1 MAVAEA
7 MVTDA
12 IAQQR
17 AALRAGRKLAAK
29 AYGTALNEAARTYIT
44 TLRAVRRMVT
54 SEAEFERL
62 DAQRRAFANLLRV
75 ELAALATARLSSEA
89 GLVFKTPAPNGKKLP
104 PQSERPARTQPPKIP
119 GQRARA
125 A

>member
-1 MAVAEA
+1 
-7 MVTDA
+7 MVTDS

-29 AYGTALNEAARTYIT
+29 AYGTALNEAARTYID

-54 SEAEFERL
+54 SEAEVERL
-62 DAQRRAFANLLRV
+62 EAQRRAFANLLRV

-89 GLVFKTPAPNGKKLP
+89 GLVFTTQNQRPVSAPSERSTLAHT
-104 PQSERPARTQPPKIP
+104 PQST
-119 GQRARA
+119 GQHARA

>member
-17 AALRAGRKLAAK
+17 SALQAGRKLAAK
-29 AYGTALNEAARTYIT
+29 AYGTALNEAARTYIA
-44 TLRAVRRMVT
+44 TLHAVRRKVT
-54 SEAEFERL
+54 SEAEVERL
-62 DAQRRAFANLLRV
+62 EAQRRAFANLLRV

-89 GLVFKTPAPNGKKLP
+89 GLVFKQPSAGKKSLP
-104 PQSERPARTQPPKIP
+104 PQSERLARTQPPKIP
-119 GQRARA
+119 GQHARA

>member
-1 MAVAEA
+1 

-17 AALRAGRKLAAK
+17 TALQAGRKLAAK
-29 AYGTALNEAARTYIT
+29 AYGTALNEAARTYIA
-44 TLRAVRRMVT
+44 TLRAVRRKVT
-54 SEAEFERL
+54 SEIEVERL
-62 DAQRRAFANLLRV
+62 EAQRRAFANLLRV

-89 GLVFKTPAPNGKKLP
+89 GLVFKTPAASDKSLP
-104 PQSERPARTQPPKIP
+104 AQSERSTRTHPPKSI
-119 GQRARA
+119 GQHARA